1 MSSLSLEE
9 DSQNS
14 LATPMENK
22 LLQIPPLLFLEIW
35 PAPNTDDCN
44 RGEVEEIYARS
55 VKELRFTGHDKER
68 ERGLN

>member
-9 DSQNS
+9 DSQNT

-22 LLQIPPLLFLEIW
+22 LLKIPPLLILEIW
-35 PAPNTDDCN
+35 PAPSNDNCN
-44 RGEVEEIYARS
+44 RGEVEAISAS
-55 VKELRFTGHDKER
+55 GKELRFTGHDEER